1 MGEEAVMPELGT
13 GIRVQE
19 DCVKEYRP
27 SRMECL
33 RNYSISIRFLSIGCI
48 IEVGC
53 KQIPF
58 TTVKQGMEALNQY
71 VNDPVSLRKLWEERF
86 SKEEEL

>member
-1 MGEEAVMPELGT
+1 MNKLVEAPTM
-13 GIRVQE
+13 IE
-19 DCVKEYRP
+19 DCVKEYKP

-33 RNYSISIRFLSIGCI
+33 RNYSINIRFLSIGCI

-58 TTVKQGMEALNQY
+58 TTVKEGMEALNNY
-71 VNDPVSLRKLWEERF
+71 VANPYETRKIWEERF
-86 SKEEEL
+86 AKEEEL